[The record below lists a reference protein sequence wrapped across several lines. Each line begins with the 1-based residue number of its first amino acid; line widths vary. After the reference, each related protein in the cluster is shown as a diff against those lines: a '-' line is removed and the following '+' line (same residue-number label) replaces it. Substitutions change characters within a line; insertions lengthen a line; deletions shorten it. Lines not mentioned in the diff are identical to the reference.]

1 MLALNPTVVDAVWQ
15 SFVAYLP
22 KRGHTNHPL
31 GCHRPRISDR
41 DCFEAILFRLATGC
55 SWDVAGRLGK
65 GGETTLRRR
74 RDEWVAVGAFQHLL
88 EEAIN
93 AFDKVIGLDLSEV
106 SVDGS
111 LHKAPMGG
119 EGTGPNPTDRGKT
132 GWKWS
137 IATDTNGVPIG
148 WVMEGA
154 NRNDSILLAPTLD
167 DVKERCLLADIETLW
182 LDRGYDSEL
191 TRTRLVERGITDV
204 MIAKKRK
211 RGSAAASKRQPMG
224 LRRPV
229 ERTNSWLSNFGQ
241 MRRNTDRFTA
251 HRLCNA
257 DLADVPVERT
267 EVRQVT
273 DIPTPVPTTTER
285 RADSDCRSLGTPPRT
300 CRIRLRHLHSADHI
314 PGPGTGG
321 NSAIAGLDGHSP
333 DASAARRQ
341 CLQLQRIHG
350 WVCSPDRDGAAPAR
364 HVRGVDS
371 PRRPPTTAERG
382 IGWAPPSVRGLRHR
396 SVRGPDRL
404 PVSPARDPRHLSIR
418 PTIDRGD
425 HTGAAIRLAAP
436 LGPPHDR
443 APLPVSF
450 EQWRGQLSTIGRL
463 VRARGTNR
471 LLVAGDFNANWGSR
485 DSAAS
490 STRA

>member
-1 MLALNPTVVDAVWQ
+1 MLALNPVVVDAVWQ
-15 SFVAYLP
+15 SFAAYLP

-41 DCFEAILFRLATGC
+41 DCFEAILFRLVTGC

-74 RDEWVAVGAFQHLL
+74 RDEWVAVGAFQHLV

-148 WVMEGA
+148 WVTEGA
-154 NRNDSILLAPTLD
+154 NRNDSILLVD
-167 DVKERCLLADIETLW
+167 DVKERGLLTDIETLW

-191 TRTRLVERGITDV
+191 TPTRLVERGITDA

-211 RGSAAASKRQPMG
+211 RGSATGSKPQPMG
-224 LRRPV
+224 LRWPV

-251 HRLCNA
+251 HRLA
-257 DLADVPVERT
+257 QFALAVALIITVK
-267 EVRQVT
+267 
-273 DIPTPVPTTTER
+273 
-285 RADSDCRSLGTPPRT
+285 
-300 CRIRLRHLHSADHI
+300 
-314 PGPGTGG
+314 
-321 NSAIAGLDGHSP
+321 
-333 DASAARRQ
+333 
-341 CLQLQRIHG
+341 
-350 WVCSPDRDGAAPAR
+350 
-364 HVRGVDS
+364 
-371 PRRPPTTAERG
+371 
-382 IGWAPPSVRGLRHR
+382 
-396 SVRGPDRL
+396 
-404 PVSPARDPRHLSIR
+404 
-418 PTIDRGD
+418 
-425 HTGAAIRLAAP
+425 
-436 LGPPHDR
+436 
-443 APLPVSF
+443 
-450 EQWRGQLSTIGRL
+450 L
-463 VRARGTNR
+463 VKWSKR
-471 LLVAGDFNANWGSR
+471 WGSL
-485 DSAAS
+485 AVA
-490 STRA
+490 